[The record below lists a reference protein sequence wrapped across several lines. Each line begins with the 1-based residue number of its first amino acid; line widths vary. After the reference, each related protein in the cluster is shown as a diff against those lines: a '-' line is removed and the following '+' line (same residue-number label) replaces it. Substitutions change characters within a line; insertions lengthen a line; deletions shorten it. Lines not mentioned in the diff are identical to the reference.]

1 MRVSRE
7 VKAALAYYGFTP
19 SHDSLPRGMSVERV
33 EDEGD
38 EALGERLLR
47 AVKWSEHTGRLSRV
61 PRLSPRDVAA
71 LLGVSEEDALR
82 AMFGAA
88 KRGRGL
94 AVLRITYRGEERYL
108 LVKVV

>member
-19 SHDSLPRGMSVERV
+19 S
-33 EDEGD
+33 
-38 EALGERLLR
+38 
-47 AVKWSEHTGRLSRV
+47 LSRV

-71 LLGVSEEDALR
+71 LLGVSEEEALR

-88 KRGRGL
+88 KRGKGL
-94 AVLRITYRGEERYL
+94 AVLRITYKGEERYL
-108 LVKVV
+108 LVKVM